1 MIELLLNCFKD
12 DFDFPLEEFSE
23 IKTHFVFSKK
33 KKKDFLLREGG
44 LSTDYFLILEGYVR
58 RFYLSE
64 SGTEVTIELLGKGE
78 FAASMYSIL
87 KGAAALEN
95 IQCLTDCLV
104 VKIAESS
111 FEALALK
118 DPRWI
123 QFGMKCLKTALLK
136 KEERI
141 LTFGK
146 LKGKARYARLI
157 KEKPDFVQHIPVQF
171 LASYLGMKPESLSR
185 IRS

>member
-1 MIELLLNCFKD
+1 MNEWLLECLKD
-12 DFDFPLEEFSE
+12 DFDFPLGEFSE
-23 IKTHFVFSKK
+23 IKTHFVFSKR
-33 KKKDFLLREGG
+33 KKKDFLLREGE
-44 LSTDYFLILEGYVR
+44 LSADYFLILDGYVR
-58 RFYLSE
+58 IFYLAE
-64 SGTEVTIELLGKGE
+64 NGAEITIDLLGKGE
-78 FAASMYSIL
+78 VAASMYSIL
-87 KGAAALEN
+87 KRAVSFEN

-111 FEALALK
+111 FESLSLK
-118 DPRWI
+118 DPKWI

-146 LKGKARYARLI
+146 LKGKARYTKLI
-157 KEKPDFVQHIPVQF
+157 KDKPDFVQYIPVKY

-185 IRS
+185 IRG